1 MLQLENFMPTKN
13 KSIKYAKIGEQF
25 QKESKIL
32 LKKISSLLNSGAY
45 VGGKEIDIF
54 EKNIAKRCG
63 SKFAISMN
71 SGTDALTIAMHL
83 LGVRRGDEVIT
94 PPNSF
99 IASTATIV
107 HLGAKPV
114 FADVLNDMNINPDE
128 VGRKITKKTKAIMP
142 VHLSGRIAE
151 MDEIKK
157 IAKKKN
163 IPVIEDAAQ
172 AVGSLYK
179 NKPSGSL
186 GDMGCFSSHPLKNLN
201 ACGDGGYMTTN
212 NFKIYQKAKSL
223 VNHGMEKRNII
234 KNFGYVSRMDNLQ
247 ALILNHR
254 LDNLDDLILKRRKNA
269 RFYFDNLTSDIFI
282 PEEKTHEFN
291 TYHTFVIQTKKR
303 NQLKKYLEK
312 NGIPSLIHYPVP
324 IHLQPAAKFLGHKKG
339 DFPMTE
345 KLSNTMLTLP
355 INQELKLSE
364 LKYIVK
370 TINLYFRR

>member
-1 MLQLENFMPTKN
+1 
-13 KSIKYAKIGEQF
+13 
-25 QKESKIL
+25 
-32 LKKISSLLNSGAY
+32 
-45 VGGKEIDIF
+45 
-54 EKNIAKRCG
+54 
-63 SKFAISMN
+63 
-71 SGTDALTIAMHL
+71 
-83 LGVRRGDEVIT
+83 
-94 PPNSF
+94 
-99 IASTATIV
+99 
-107 HLGAKPV
+107 
-114 FADVLNDMNINPDE
+114 
-128 VGRKITKKTKAIMP
+128 
-142 VHLSGRIAE
+142 
-151 MDEIKK
+151 
-157 IAKKKN
+157 
-163 IPVIEDAAQ
+163 
-172 AVGSLYK
+172 
-179 NKPSGSL
+179 
-186 GDMGCFSSHPLKNLN
+186 
-201 ACGDGGYMTTN
+201 
-212 NFKIYQKAKSL
+212 
-223 VNHGMEKRNII
+223 MEKRNII

>member
-1 MLQLENFMPTKN
+1 
-13 KSIKYAKIGEQF
+13 
-25 QKESKIL
+25 
-32 LKKISSLLNSGAY
+32 
-45 VGGKEIDIF
+45 
-54 EKNIAKRCG
+54 
-63 SKFAISMN
+63 
-71 SGTDALTIAMHL
+71 
-83 LGVRRGDEVIT
+83 
-94 PPNSF
+94 
-99 IASTATIV
+99 
-107 HLGAKPV
+107 
-114 FADVLNDMNINPDE
+114 
-128 VGRKITKKTKAIMP
+128 
-142 VHLSGRIAE
+142 
-151 MDEIKK
+151 
-157 IAKKKN
+157 
-163 IPVIEDAAQ
+163 
-172 AVGSLYK
+172 
-179 NKPSGSL
+179 
-186 GDMGCFSSHPLKNLN
+186 MGCFSSHPLKNLN

-269 RFYFDNLTSDIFI
+269 RFYFDNLTSDIVI

-370 TINLYFRR
+370 TINFYFSR